1 MAYVNS
7 TRTARFGL
15 SDRIAATV
23 ASVKLALQRR
33 AIFQRTLHELNA
45 LSDRDLADLGLDRSQ
60 IRSIAREAASGM

>member
-7 TRTARFGL
+7 TRTASFGL

-33 AIFQRTLHELNA
+33 AIFQRTLHEIGRA
-45 LSDRDLADLGLDRSQ
+45 HV
-60 IRSIAREAASGM
+60 